1 MSPVQI
7 PDQIPVGAL
16 ACQKDTFLKTATTKC
31 IGCSAKPDKKGFY
44 EVLLHDTILFPEG
57 GGQPNDTGFIDD
69 IKVHNVQRRGL
80 QHIHFTKEPVTV
92 DKEVTLKVD
101 WERRF
106 DHVQQHT
113 GQHLLSA
120 VLEQEPYKFETV
132 GWNLGDKIS
141 YVELAP
147 NNGSLPTADQIS
159 HAEDAINTL
168 ICSGVPI
175 LTHEENNAADDNRP
189 DSLPSDYRGG
199 VIRTIEIQGLD
210 RNPCCGTH
218 ASNLAQ
224 LQSIKF
230 LHTEKIRGNNMRLYF
245 VVGRRVLDLLDASYT
260 TCKSLTGLL
269 SCGPESFVPQITRL
283 QTLQRAQAKTIK
295 RLMAELA
302 GHAVTTLV
310 QDVKDNRYAMVHR
323 EDADMDY
330 LVLLANG
337 AKEQKLLEENPG
349 AVIILA
355 GGDPSAGGPI
365 IVLGSDDDSVKKATQ
380 ILTVHLDGLKGG
392 GKGRWQ
398 GKCKTWK
405 GWDSAQAAIKEVY
418 TSQ

>member
-1 MSPVQI
+1 
-7 PDQIPVGAL
+7 
-16 ACQKDTFLKTATTKC
+16 
-31 IGCSAKPDKKGFY
+31 
-44 EVLLHDTILFPEG
+44 
-57 GGQPNDTGFIDD
+57 
-69 IKVHNVQRRGL
+69 
-80 QHIHFTKEPVTV
+80 
-92 DKEVTLKVD
+92 
-101 WERRF
+101 
-106 DHVQQHT
+106 
-113 GQHLLSA
+113 
-120 VLEQEPYKFETV
+120 
-132 GWNLGDKIS
+132 
-141 YVELAP
+141 VELAP
-147 NNGSLPTADQIS
+147 NNGSLPTAEQIS
-159 HAEDAINTL
+159 QAEDAINSL
-168 ICSGVPI
+168 IFSSVPI
-175 LTHEENNAADDNRP
+175 TIHEENNAADDNRP

-199 VIRTIEIQGLD
+199 VIRTIEIHGVD

-245 VVGRRVLDLLDASYT
+245 VVGRRVLDLLDSSYT

-283 QTLQRAQAKTIK
+283 QTLQRTQAKTIK

-302 GHAVTTLV
+302 GHAVGTLV
-310 QDVKDNRYAMVHR
+310 TDVKENRYAMVHR

-337 AKEQKLLEENPG
+337 AKDQKLLEENAG

-355 GGDPSAGGPI
+355 GGETSAGGPI

-380 ILTVHLDGLKGG
+380 LLTQHLDGLKGG

-405 GWDSAQAAIKEVY
+405 GWESAQAAIKELY